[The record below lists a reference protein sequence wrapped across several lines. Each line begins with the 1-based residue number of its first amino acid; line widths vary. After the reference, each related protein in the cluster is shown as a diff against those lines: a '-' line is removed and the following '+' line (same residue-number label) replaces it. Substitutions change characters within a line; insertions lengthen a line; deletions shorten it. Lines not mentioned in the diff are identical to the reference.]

1 MKKAFY
7 SGLDTWSEALK
18 DLQYPRNLDDIVA
31 VVNNH
36 NMQLED
42 FKDISEAFYATYLE
56 ILGYLPGHGLS
67 TKLTRMFNNVAKI
80 LLLIGDFSPE
90 TVTQN
95 EKKVFIDYLQE
106 DDENVEESGP
116 FVEVELP
123 QESLTAI
130 QAILEKSG
138 VKYSSNINIYLNE
151 HTGIIRS
158 F

>member
-7 SGLDTWSEALK
+7 SGLDTWSEILK

-56 ILGYLPGHGLS
+56 ILGYLPSHGLS

-80 LLLIGDFSPE
+80 LLLIGDFAPE
-90 TVTQN
+90 TVTQS
-95 EKKVFIDYLQE
+95 EKKVFIDYLH
-106 DDENVEESGP
+106 ES
-116 FVEVELP
+116 
-123 QESLTAI
+123 
-130 QAILEKSG
+130 
-138 VKYSSNINIYLNE
+138 
-151 HTGIIRS
+151 
-158 F
+158 